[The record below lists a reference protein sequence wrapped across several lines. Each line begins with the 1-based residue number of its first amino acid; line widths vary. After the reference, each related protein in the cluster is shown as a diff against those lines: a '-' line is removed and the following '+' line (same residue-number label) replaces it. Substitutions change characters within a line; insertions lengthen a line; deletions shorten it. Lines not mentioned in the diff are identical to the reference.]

1 MASNGLFASVR
12 CEPRQA
18 RKGATVVVK
27 YCAGVRLLVV
37 ITLSNK
43 ENDSLAGMLGDADAH
58 FLNTFCTDRFGVSLG
73 YIDK

>member
-27 YCAGVRLLVV
+27 YCAGVRLLV
-37 ITLSNK
+37 
-43 ENDSLAGMLGDADAH
+43 ENDSLAGLLGDADAH

>member
-1 MASNGLFASVR
+1 MMASNGLFANVS

-37 ITLSNK
+37 ITFSIGQ
-43 ENDSLAGMLGDADAH
+43 NDSLVVLLGDADAH
-58 FLNTFCTDRFGVSLG
+58 FSHDVLQ
-73 YIDK
+73 